1 MSDKASSDLDIFDGL
16 AAKKSRSGAPASIPP
31 PPGSRVPG
39 PPPLAPT
46 SAARQKTLLG
56 MPTPNMPAPPARI
69 TSSVPPPPPPLRPTP
84 PPPSAAI
91 SSFPAP
97 PPPPPLSST
106 GVRGSPP
113 PPPPPLRPDEQTPP
127 IHVDATGPLPRGSVD
142 IDWDDED
149 EATTIFDRGQE
160 DPSRS
165 LLRSAPP
172 PAAGAPPPRI
182 PSPVPPPTPSAGVTA
197 RGRSTTPMHRPLSV
211 PPPSLPP
218 PRSPMPPSPRT
229 TAVAAT
235 SPLSVSAANVEYPGA
250 ASRSRTLMIVGAVA
264 LVAVAALIVLLLP
277 STGSLVVTVAGPGN
291 TVVSDLE
298 VFVDGEKRCSSSP
311 CRVEDLAAGTHLV
324 KVTATGY
331 EPTADQGVKV
341 EAGDEA
347 VYNVRLNRGGSTG
360 LSVKAEGRGLKLW
373 VDGKEI
379 GPLPQ
384 EISDISPGQHTIRI
398 DGSERYESFEQQ
410 VTIEPNR
417 VLSLEPKL
425 KVKKGLATIK
435 AGTNAQ
441 GATVL
446 LVSGS
451 ERRPVPQLPLAVDIQ
466 MDKPYTIVATK
477 PGFKKFEQP
486 VTFDDGQAERTF
498 VIDLVPEE
506 AASAAAY
513 AQRAAVPRAPAPA
526 RPAAP
531 APRSD
536 VGQAKLNINSI
547 PASNVILDGKPLGST
562 PKVGIVVSPGPH
574 VIIFAH
580 PEYGRKAKSVNA
592 QAGKTSSV
600 TARFD
605 E

>member
-1 MSDKASSDLDIFDGL
+1 
-16 AAKKSRSGAPASIPP
+16 
-31 PPGSRVPG
+31 
-39 PPPLAPT
+39 
-46 SAARQKTLLG
+46 
-56 MPTPNMPAPPARI
+56 
-69 TSSVPPPPPPLRPTP
+69 
-84 PPPSAAI
+84 
-91 SSFPAP
+91 
-97 PPPPPLSST
+97 
-106 GVRGSPP
+106 
-113 PPPPPLRPDEQTPP
+113 
-127 IHVDATGPLPRGSVD
+127 
-142 IDWDDED
+142 
-149 EATTIFDRGQE
+149 
-160 DPSRS
+160 
-165 LLRSAPP
+165 
-172 PAAGAPPPRI
+172 
-182 PSPVPPPTPSAGVTA
+182 
-197 RGRSTTPMHRPLSV
+197 
-211 PPPSLPP
+211 
-218 PRSPMPPSPRT
+218 
-229 TAVAAT
+229 
-235 SPLSVSAANVEYPGA
+235 
-250 ASRSRTLMIVGAVA
+250 
-264 LVAVAALIVLLLP
+264 
-277 STGSLVVTVAGPGN
+277 
-291 TVVSDLE
+291 
-298 VFVDGEKRCSSSP
+298 
-311 CRVEDLAAGTHLV
+311 
-324 KVTATGY
+324 
-331 EPTADQGVKV
+331 
-341 EAGDEA
+341 
-347 VYNVRLNRGGSTG
+347 
-360 LSVKAEGRGLKLW
+360 
-373 VDGKEI
+373 GKEM

-398 DGSERYESFEQQ
+398 DGSERYEPFEER
-410 VTIEPNR
+410 VTIAPNQ
-417 VLSLEPKL
+417 VLSLEPKP

-451 ERRPVPQLPLAVDIQ
+451 ERRPVPKLPLAVDIQ